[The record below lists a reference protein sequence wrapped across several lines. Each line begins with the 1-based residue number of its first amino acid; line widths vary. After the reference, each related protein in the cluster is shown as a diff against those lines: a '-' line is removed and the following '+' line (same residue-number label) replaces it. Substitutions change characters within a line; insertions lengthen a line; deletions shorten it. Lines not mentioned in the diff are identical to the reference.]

1 MVRRSPATASMA
13 DTRPLITAGPMLRAS
28 RPPKVSESTLTS
40 WAEAR
45 PVRARAAAAQRFPA
59 DRRFMNVLLL
69 GDGRGGFFLGRHDE
83 SGGVELWVDLDL
95 GDGDDLTSG
104 RALLPA
110 VHGMRE
116 DQAVH
121 ILVIAEDGV

>member
-1 MVRRSPATASMA
+1 MVSRSPATASRS

-45 PVRARAAAAQRFPA
+45 PVSKRAAAAQGFPA

-69 GDGRGGFFLGRHDE
+69 RDGRGGFLLGGHDE
-83 SGGVELWVDLDL
+83 TGGVDLGVDLDL
-95 GDGDDLTSG
+95 GDADD
-104 RALLPA
+104 
-110 VHGMRE
+110 
-116 DQAVH
+116 
-121 ILVIAEDGV
+121 